1 MCSLLRLKKIY
12 FLQVGPII
20 DLWMEEIKLTNGS
33 RLKLSVKL
41 VETSSRLDIDVY
53 QLKVLSLLRCSKNVG
68 FISLSRCF
76 KTSVQVYLIA
86 GSAGELLALLV
97 LIVCNVVGI
106 R

>member
-12 FLQVGPII
+12 LLQVGPII

-53 QLKVLSLLRCSKNVG
+53 QLKVLSLLRCSKNV
-68 FISLSRCF
+68 
-76 KTSVQVYLIA
+76 VQVYI
-86 GSAGELLALLV
+86 
-97 LIVCNVVGI
+97 IVKMF
-106 R
+106 